1 MTPYLVQ
8 LRHWIFVKDYEFLSF
23 VKDMG
28 KTMGNKI
35 NKNFI
40 SKKSQNLSDHTK
52 NLPTLKRSLK
62 IATKKAIQKTTE
74 ATGDLIGNNIANKIT
89 KISRNLPQNSSEIVE
104 SEGEK
109 IGFDR

>member
-35 NKNFI
+35 NKNLS
-40 SKKSQNLSDHTK
+40 SKKSKIFLII
-52 NLPTLKRSLK
+52 LKTCQHLKGHLKLLQKKQFKKLLKQLVIWSVITSLIKLQRS
-62 IATKKAIQKTTE
+62 Q
-74 ATGDLIGNNIANKIT
+74 
-89 KISRNLPQNSSEIVE
+89 EIYHRIVQ
-104 SEGEK
+104 
-109 IGFDR
+109 R